1 MSKALFVDIDEDFEE
16 DDFVNARAVVIEHLF
31 KHEVKWAEI
40 KFSGGDDGDS
50 VNEVMLYF
58 NEGTMLRLNGGGN
71 YGNITKA
78 LCTPVYA
85 EVDFPSIEYITGKVT
100 WSIDYTDSKRSIVK
114 IESSEQIESFIDV
127 SKEL

>member
-1 MSKALFVDIDEDFEE
+1 MTKQLFVDIDEDFEE
-16 DDFVNARAVVIEHLF
+16 DDFVNARNVVIEHLF

-40 KFSGGDDGDS
+40 RFSGGDDGDS
-50 VNEVMLYF
+50 VDEVVLYF

-71 YGNITKA
+71 YGHITNA

-100 WSIDYTDSKRSIVK
+100 WSINYEDSKKSYVK
-114 IESSEQIESFIDV
+114 IESSEQIESFIEV

>member
-16 DDFVNARAVVIEHLF
+16 DDFVNAKDVVIEHLF
-31 KHEVKWAEI
+31 KHEVRFAEI

-50 VNEVMLYF
+50 IYIVMLYF
-58 NEGTMLRLNGGGN
+58 KEGTMLRLDGGGN
-71 YGNITKA
+71 YGHITKA

-85 EVDFPSIEYITGKVT
+85 EVDFPSIKYITGKVT
-100 WSIDYTDSKRSIVK
+100 WTIDYEDQKRSIVK

-127 SKEL
+127 TKEL